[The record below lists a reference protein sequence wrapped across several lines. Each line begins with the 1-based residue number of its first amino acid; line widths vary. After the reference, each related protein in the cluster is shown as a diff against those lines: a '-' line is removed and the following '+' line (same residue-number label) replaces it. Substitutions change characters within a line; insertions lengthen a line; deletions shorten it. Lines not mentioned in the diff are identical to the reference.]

1 MEQAMNGTTE
11 IRPLIAESSTSEST
25 TVEVVMNDMRDNML
39 IIPDYQRDSDQWEE
53 PTQSLLVES
62 VINNL
67 SIPAFF
73 FEVSV
78 EAGVER
84 NQVVD
89 GQQRLTTL
97 FDFYKN
103 KFRLVESQVAPYLS
117 PNSIHYAGRTFDEL
131 PTAYQQS
138 FKKYRLAVI
147 KLRNLGDMRL
157 EVFRRI
163 NQGGTPLSGQ
173 DIRLA
178 YYGERSP
185 SLAFIRLTGVYN
197 PDRPAAKRFLTNAK
211 SLFGLDYPWKSNSA
225 SMDAWQ
231 DWWEDN
237 DGAPK
242 TIAHGQTA
250 SETFLWSFVCAQCE
264 QLDKILQNEAALV
277 KLKTTFHRAI
287 DEALD
292 VCCAQLRYQD
302 TNSTIP
308 PVLMTLSEL
317 RDSFF
322 PYFEKWVGLLLG
334 QKGPSIAVSK
344 HRIVA
349 AIIGAA
355 FNSKVDPTTL
365 VDQQWTNIVEFV
377 RRPQEIAKKL
387 NCNWPVSK
395 GRWDGQKGYR
405 AQMVAAQ
412 KIIQSITDA
421 GQATGQP

>member
-1 MEQAMNGTTE
+1 MNRTTE
-11 IRPLIAESSTSEST
+11 IRPLIPESSTSEST

-53 PTQSLLVES
+53 PTKSLLVES

-78 EAGVER
+78 EAGLER
-84 NQVVD
+84 NEVVD

-97 FDFYKN
+97 YDFYKN
-103 KFRLVESQVAPYLS
+103 KFPLVDSQLAPYLS
-117 PNSIHYAGRTFDEL
+117 PNSIHYAGRTFEEL
-131 PTAYQQS
+131 PPAYQQS

-147 KLRNLGDMRL
+147 KLRNLGEMRL

-178 YYGERSP
+178 YYGDKSP

-197 PDRPAAKRFLTNAK
+197 PERLAAKRFLTNAK

-225 SMDAWQ
+225 SEAWR
-231 DWWEDN
+231 DWWEGKD
-237 DGAPK
+237 
-242 TIAHGQTA
+242 IAHGQTA

-277 KLKTTFHRAI
+277 KLRATFHRAI

-302 TNSTIP
+302 TDSTIP
-308 PVLMTLSEL
+308 PVLMTLSDL

-322 PYFEKWVGLLLG
+322 PYFEKWVGLVLG
-334 QKGPSIAVSK
+334 QKGTGIAVSK

-349 AIIGAA
+349 AIIGPA

-365 VDQQWTNIVEFV
+365 VAQQWTNIVEFV

-387 NCNWPVSK
+387 NCDWPVSK

-405 AQMVAAQ
+405 AQMDAAH
-412 KIIQSITDA
+412 KIIKSITDA
-421 GQATGQP
+421 GQTTGQP